1 MSYQIKLPDGSL
13 AWIADDVPNSKAL
26 ELAKKAYPDA
36 FPETPSIGSQLL
48 SAPKEFIKS
57 AASGVVQSIGGL
69 GALPYAG
76 ARYISPELPP
86 FEKTGFGKAI
96 TGTEQY
102 LAPSDEGVITQVAG
116 GLGSVASMIG
126 PQFALRGLG
135 AAGRFAG
142 VAPRAAMPVRVAQTA
157 GLGAEEARQQVEI
170 ARGDKIDVT
179 PGQELE
185 ALAIGVPIGFTELL
199 PVEKLFRGLDKTLS
213 GDVKLTISNYIKRG
227 LAQGGIEG
235 AQEAAS
241 RLMQDLSAKGIYD
254 SNIDVGSSMLHDAML
269 GGGVG
274 FLAQT
279 GLDFLLRKDI
289 GRAYQA
295 KLANDKQRE
304 LNKKI
309 DAYQQEIDKQ
319 TIQKNKNLNVS
330 DPNLLLLPPPSPEV
344 EHQGKPD
351 PLMNPLGFFKE
362 GELSPEYLKA
372 VNDIRKKEGK
382 QSISQFSIEDL
393 ADAGAPQQEVDRL
406 LAAKTGF
413 TGETRLSSDDVLNV
427 ASKKNI
433 DTSTVGFLDFLRRTT
448 GAENLNKMSQPQLF
462 SAFKALDALAP
473 SDKLQVLP
481 PGTNSTRFSTE
492 QYDKAIEKL
501 TSVFPEDNMMS
512 RDEIIKNI
520 KKVAGLKN
528 NRDAESILQT
538 AILKDDLT
546 TVNREVYETG
556 KKGDMTSPAIN
567 VYTNREEAE
576 REAARRDLDIRE
588 RTHQYIALPGKATQL
603 PGGPDIRKGTF
614 EKGVEPAEYE
624 IRFPD
629 GIKLTAP
636 SIEEANAKADRVQ
649 AIRTKKSGD
658 LLKQISEKQQS
669 MKKDQFDLENM
680 ESEGKS
686 DTLEYKKKSA
696 EVSVKTKKL
705 QDEIDNL
712 KAQVQFLTDSPNIS
726 PKGQKPITENGF
738 TLFEQNKPISTFQTQ
753 EAAEEFAIMRLPDN
767 ILQDIVNLA
776 PEQKGLM
783 PKRLGVLANKE
794 IARRSGKGPSG
805 IGIEY
810 TGKKEDVEKR
820 LAEIGIFTPQFQK
833 QVNELDKKLRPIMNR
848 LGLGDLRLNI
858 VRAIKTP
865 EGQEANGSYVR
876 GLIEIALNAD
886 NPMRALRHEGIHAL
900 KELGA
905 FTKDQWRVLENK
917 AKSEWMSKYDIQNR
931 YSGLSMDEMIE
942 EAIADAFSDFSTT
955 KAPPGLIGALFNKI
969 KTFFDALGNA
979 LRGMGFQTAEDIF
992 QATEEGRLRTIPK
1005 EEIKPVEPS
1014 IHIWGDTGEQ
1024 PVEQPVEVAPSQEV
1038 LTAKPKFSL
1047 KQTNTPEFK
1056 QWFGKSKAVNKDGT
1070 PKVYYHG
1077 TAQNIAEFKP
1087 KQAGAIFLTDDP
1099 NFAEQFSDYSAD
1111 WMSKHSKQLLSPEHE
1126 AELREK
1132 LAKLKKDNPKDWG
1145 DKIDQFAKE
1154 FVLDKLNT
1162 GENIMP
1168 LYVRAENPFDYENS
1182 KHLQKIKENLTY
1194 PDDWMDS
1201 LKDGDWS
1208 SIESD
1213 EVQNAIKAAG
1223 FDSFYVEEGGRKNL
1237 AVYDPN
1243 QVKSAIG
1250 NIGTF
1255 SRESKDIRYSI
1266 REQLGQDTVDA
1277 IDRTTKKREVKGF
1290 SDRISEAMSPTSFA
1304 KFRQG
1309 YINKYESIEKLSH
1322 AVSKVFGSKELM
1334 ADTSAIAAAL
1344 LSDRAAG
1351 VAASSYKNGIPVY
1364 RKGFTT
1370 VSNENGKVKGL
1381 IPILEPL
1388 MELNDPF
1395 AFQAFQFYA
1404 ATRRGRR
1411 LDQEQ
1416 RENLFTQDDLRRG
1429 ETVGKMF
1436 PVFKTVFDEYQKYNK
1451 GLVDFM
1457 RDTGVISEK
1466 EAEIWTENWDY
1477 IPFYRQMD
1485 GEKTLGPNIFSS
1497 IAGVSKPKKLKGG
1510 EAPLDDFM
1518 ETIIRNSRA
1527 AIESGMKNV
1536 AAQKVMR
1543 DVLRMN
1549 QGELVRPSQA
1559 VGDDIVTVKENGVT
1573 KHYRVDDPLLVESL
1587 KGLNLPQLP
1596 FLEILAKPAEVLRNL
1611 VTKDPGFM
1619 MANLMR
1625 DSIQSWV
1632 TSGTD
1637 MKPLVDTFKQYAS
1650 TLANRS
1656 PEAQALAN
1664 AGLFAGY
1671 DFGSDTK
1678 SSARAVEA
1686 ALRKRTGKLTTKE
1699 KAILPLTKIWDMLD
1713 QGSAASDVAT
1723 RAEIYKRTLAET
1735 GNEAEALY
1743 QAMEVLNFS
1752 RKGNSALIRV
1762 LSAMVPFMNARIQGL
1777 DVLYRSGFGK
1787 MATQNKERMQKAF
1800 ISRSMTLFALSWMY
1814 WMLASD
1820 TDEYKTAEQETRDNN
1835 WIIGNV
1841 RIPIPFEIGTV
1852 FKVMPE
1858 RILEY
1863 FLGSDTSKDLK
1874 ESIVRNITST
1884 LAFNPIPQ
1892 AFLPVV
1898 ENMANYS
1905 FFTGK
1910 PIVGRGMEDV
1920 AKPYQ
1925 VAPSTS
1931 LLAKKISEITEPFLY
1946 DKLQQSPIQIDHLIR
1961 GYTGTLGTYAVMAL
1975 DSIFRGEG
1983 SPTRATLKAE
1993 QMPVVKRF
2001 FASEEGTG
2009 TVSAYYELKKNVDES
2024 VRTINFLERTGNI
2037 DDLREYMKEKG
2048 IKLQA
2053 IKPYIQTLDKEMT
2066 RLHDMKRMIQ
2076 SSNMNPDDKR
2086 DVLSKIHTAEVKL
2099 TSGIQRIKNFID

>member
-1 MSYQIKLPDGSL
+1 MPSFELTSPDG
-13 AWIADDVPNSKAL
+13 
-26 ELAKKAYPDA
+26 KKYIINGPEGSTPEQA
-36 FPETPSIGSQLL
+36 FQILQSQLGTIKPETPSIGSQLL

-86 FEKTGFGKAI
+86 FEQTGFGKAI
-96 TGTEQY
+96 TGAEQY
-102 LAPSDEGVITQVAG
+102 LAPSDEGVITQVVG
-116 GLGSVASMIG
+116 GLGSVASLLG
-126 PQFALRGLG
+126 PQVALRGLG

-142 VAPRAAMPVRVAQTA
+142 VAPRAAMPVGVAQTA
-157 GLGAEEARQQVEI
+157 GLGAEEARQRVEI

-185 ALAIGVPIGFTELL
+185 ALAIGVPIGLTELL

-213 GDVKLTISNYIKRG
+213 GDVKLTIYNHIKRG
-227 LAQGGIEG
+227 LAQGGIEA

-241 RLMQDLSAKGIYD
+241 GLMQDLSAKGIYD

-330 DPNLLLLPPPSPEV
+330 DPNLLSLPPPSPEV

-406 LAAKTGF
+406 LAAKTGY
-413 TGETRLSSDDVLNV
+413 TGETQLSSDDVLNV

-448 GAENLNKMSQPQLF
+448 GAENLNEMSQPQLF

-512 RDEIIKNI
+512 RHEIIKNI
-520 KKVAGLKN
+520 KKVARLKN

-658 LLKQISEKQQS
+658 LLKQISKKQQS

-805 IGIEY
+805 LGIEY

-886 NPMRALRHEGIHAL
+886 NPMRALRHESIHAL

-917 AKSEWMSKYDIQNR
+917 AKSEWMSEYDIQNR

-969 KTFFDALGNA
+969 EKFFDAMGNA
-979 LRGMGFQTAEDIF
+979 LRGMGFQTAEYIF

-1014 IHIWGDTGEQ
+1014 IGQ
-1024 PVEQPVEVAPSQEV
+1024 PVEQPVEIPEAQSLEVTPEVPSAEKPVTEAPETEVAPSQEV
-1038 LTAKPKFSL
+1038 LTAKPEFSL
-1047 KQTNTPEFK
+1047 KQTNTP
-1056 QWFGKSKAVNKDGT
+1056 
-1070 PKVYYHG
+1070 
-1077 TAQNIAEFKP
+1077 
-1087 KQAGAIFLTDDP
+1087 
-1099 NFAEQFSDYSAD
+1099 
-1111 WMSKHSKQLLSPEHE
+1111 
-1126 AELREK
+1126 
-1132 LAKLKKDNPKDWG
+1132 
-1145 DKIDQFAKE
+1145 
-1154 FVLDKLNT
+1154 
-1162 GENIMP
+1162 
-1168 LYVRAENPFDYENS
+1168 
-1182 KHLQKIKENLTY
+1182 
-1194 PDDWMDS
+1194 
-1201 LKDGDWS
+1201 
-1208 SIESD
+1208 
-1213 EVQNAIKAAG
+1213 
-1223 FDSFYVEEGGRKNL
+1223 
-1237 AVYDPN
+1237 
-1243 QVKSAIG
+1243 
-1250 NIGTF
+1250 
-1255 SRESKDIRYSI
+1255 RYSI

-1290 SDRISEAMSPTSFA
+1290 SDRISEAMSPTSFT

-1351 VAASSYKNGIPVY
+1351 VAVSSYKNGIPVY

-1370 VSNENGKVKGL
+1370 VSNENGEVKGL

-1416 RENLFTQDDLRRG
+1416 RENLFTKDDLRRG
-1429 ETVGKMF
+1429 EAVGKMF

-1466 EAEIWTENWDY
+1466 EAEIWTENWDF

-1549 QGELVRPSQA
+1549 QGELVKPSQA

-1596 FLEILAKPAEVLRNL
+1596 FLEILSKPAEVLRNL

-1723 RAEIYKRTLAET
+1723 RAEVYKRTLAET

-1743 QAMEVLNFS
+1743 QAMEVFNPS

-1762 LSAMVPFMNARIQGL
+1762 LSAMVPFMNSRIQGL

-1835 WIIGNV
+1835 WIIGNA

-1863 FLGSDTSKDLK
+1863 FFGSDTSKDLK
-1874 ESIVRNITST
+1874 ESIVRSITST

-1892 AFLPVV
+1892 AFLPVI
-1898 ENMANYS
+1898 EIMANYS

-1946 DKLQQSPIQIDHLIR
+1946 GKLQQSPIQIDHLIR

-2024 VRTINFLERTGNI
+2024 VRTINFLERTGKI
-2037 DDLREYMKEKG
+2037 DDLREYMKEEG
-2048 IKLQA
+2048 TKLQA

-2076 SSNMNPDDKR
+2076 PSNMNPDDKR

-2099 TSGIQRIKNFID
+2099 TSGIQRIKKIID

>member
-36 FPETPSIGSQLL
+36 FPETPGIGSQLL

-96 TGTEQY
+96 TGAEQY
-102 LAPSDEGVITQVAG
+102 LAPSDEGVITQVVG
-116 GLGSVASMIG
+116 GLGSVASLLG
-126 PQFALRGLG
+126 PQVALRGLG

-142 VAPRAAMPVRVAQTA
+142 VAPRAAMPVGVAQTA
-157 GLGAEEARQQVEI
+157 GLGAEEARQRVEI

-185 ALAIGVPIGFTELL
+185 ALAIGVPIGLTELL

-213 GDVKLTISNYIKRG
+213 GDVKLTIYNYIGRG

-241 RLMQDLSAKGIYD
+241 GLMQDLSAKGIYD

-330 DPNLLLLPPPSPEV
+330 DPNLLSLPPPSPEV

-406 LAAKTGF
+406 LAAKTGY
-413 TGETRLSSDDVLNV
+413 TGETQLSSDDVLNV

-448 GAENLNKMSQPQLF
+448 GAENLNEMSQPQLF

-512 RDEIIKNI
+512 RHEIIKNI

-649 AIRTKKSGD
+649 AIRTEKSGD

-805 IGIEY
+805 LGIEY

-858 VRAIKTP
+858 VRAIKTR

-876 GLIEIALNAD
+876 GLIEIALDAD

-942 EAIADAFSDFSTT
+942 EAIAEAFADFSTT

-969 KTFFDALGNA
+969 KTFFDAMGNA

-1014 IHIWGDTGEQ
+1014 IEQ
-1024 PVEQPVEVAPSQEV
+1024 PVEQPVEIPEAQSLEVTPEVPSAEKPVTEAPETEVAPFQEV

-1047 KQTNTPEFK
+1047 KQTNTP
-1056 QWFGKSKAVNKDGT
+1056 
-1070 PKVYYHG
+1070 
-1077 TAQNIAEFKP
+1077 
-1087 KQAGAIFLTDDP
+1087 
-1099 NFAEQFSDYSAD
+1099 
-1111 WMSKHSKQLLSPEHE
+1111 
-1126 AELREK
+1126 R
-1132 LAKLKKDNPKDWG
+1132 
-1145 DKIDQFAKE
+1145 
-1154 FVLDKLNT
+1154 
-1162 GENIMP
+1162 
-1168 LYVRAENPFDYENS
+1168 
-1182 KHLQKIKENLTY
+1182 Y
-1194 PDDWMDS
+1194 P
-1201 LKDGDWS
+1201 
-1208 SIESD
+1208 
-1213 EVQNAIKAAG
+1213 
-1223 FDSFYVEEGGRKNL
+1223 
-1237 AVYDPN
+1237 
-1243 QVKSAIG
+1243 
-1250 NIGTF
+1250 
-1255 SRESKDIRYSI
+1255 I

-1370 VSNENGKVKGL
+1370 VSNENGEVKGL

-1416 RENLFTQDDLRRG
+1416 RENLFTEDDLRRG
-1429 ETVGKMF
+1429 RTLGKMF
-1436 PVFKTVFDEYQKYNK
+1436 PVFKTVFAEYQKYNK

-1884 LAFNPIPQ
+1884 LALNPIPQ

-1931 LLAKKISEITEPFLY
+1931 LLAKKVSEITEPFLY

-1983 SPTRATLKAE
+1983 SPTKATLKAE